1 MPRTEGFAVP
11 RRLLAVALALTLTSG
26 CAAAASGS
34 GGSEVTELRYQGSVG
49 SVSFPELAE
58 DLGYLGKLKLKW
70 IGNTISGPQDI
81 QSAATGQIDF
91 GGAFNGAV
99 VKLIAQGAPVKAV
112 IGYYGVD
119 EGSYNGF
126 YVKDGSPISSA
137 AGLKGKK
144 IGMNTLGAHHEAVL
158 DEYLNRNGFSD
169 ADIREVEPVVV
180 PPVNTEQ
187 ALRAGQID
195 VGVLGGILRDKAL
208 ARGGIHPLFTDF
220 DIFGKFTAGTYVLTK
235 QFIAKNP
242 KATKTFVEAT
252 AKAIA
257 WSQSHTRQEN
267 VAKFVSIIEKRHR
280 KEDTSAIRL
289 WKSAGVAGKGG
300 VINKSEFETW
310 ISWLERRGALKKKLE
325 LKDVYTNEYNPFKA
339 EAR

>member
-1 MPRTEGFAVP
+1 MRTKLSVLSPA
-11 RRLLAVALALTLTSG
+11 LSLALVLALASG
-26 CAAAASGS
+26 CASAASGA
-34 GGSEVTELRYQGSVG
+34 GGEVTELRYQGSVG
-49 SVSFPELAE
+49 TVTFPELAE
-58 DLGYLGKLKLKW
+58 DLGYFGKLKLKW

-81 QSAATGQIDF
+81 QSAATGQTDF

-119 EGSYNGF
+119 KDSYNGF
-126 YVKDGSPISSA
+126 YVRDDSPIKSA
-137 AGLKGKK
+137 ADLKGKK

-158 DEYLNRNGFSD
+158 DEYLARNGVSND
-169 ADIREVEPVVV
+169 DIKQVEPVVV

-220 DIFGKFTAGTYVLTK
+220 DIFGTFTAGTYVLTK
-235 QFIAKNP
+235 QFIAQNP
-242 KATKTFVEAT
+242 KATKTFVDAT

-257 WSQSHTRQEN
+257 WSQSHSRAEN
-267 VAKFVSIIEKRHR
+267 IAKFTAIITKRGR
-280 KEDTSAIRL
+280 KEDVKTIAL

-300 VINKSEFETW
+300 VINKSEFTTW
-310 ISWLERRGALKKKLE
+310 IDWLNRRGQLKKKVSLS
-325 LKDVYTNEYNPFKA
+325 DVYTNEYNPFKA
-339 EAR
+339 EAK